1 LTSRYP
7 HAGIN
12 PSEFS
17 ETERNMTPT
26 KIIAAAIT
34 AVLMVTPAVA
44 QGTKVA
50 VGISGWTGFAPLVL
64 AKEAGIYSK
73 NGLDVSIKKIP
84 QASRHLAIASGDV
97 QCAATTVETWIVWN
111 ANGVA
116 TTQLFQMDKS
126 YGADGM
132 VVRNTIASI
141 KDIKGKIVA
150 ASAPGTA
157 PYFTLA
163 WFLKKNGL
171 TVKDVTVV
179 NMEPAPAAQAFI
191 AGQNDAA
198 MTYEPYLSAVREKP
212 EAGKIIATTLDY
224 PMVMDTFGCTP
235 KFIAENEAAV
245 KALTKSYF
253 DALELI
259 KTDQKKAYEIMG
271 ADVKQTGEQFGNS
284 AKYLRWQDQ
293 AANKAFFTGEFNT
306 FNKEAADLLIEIGVI
321 KQIPDLGKL
330 VDTRFIQ

>member
-1 LTSRYP
+1 MISIRIVT
-7 HAGIN
+7 
-12 PSEFS
+12 
-17 ETERNMTPT
+17 
-26 KIIAAAIT
+26 AALA
-34 AVLMVTPAVA
+34 AVLVVTPAIA

-50 VGISGWTGFAPLVL
+50 IGISGWTGFAPIVF
-64 AKEAGIYSK
+64 AKETDIFSK

-84 QASRHLAIASGDV
+84 QASRHLAIASGDI

-132 VVRNTIASI
+132 VVRNNIASI
-141 KDIKGKIVA
+141 KDVKGKTVA

-157 PYFTLA
+157 PFFTLA

-179 NMEPAPAAQAFI
+179 TMEPAAAAQAFI
-191 AGQNDAA
+191 AGQNDVA

-235 KFIAENEAAV
+235 KFISENEAAV
-245 KALTKSYF
+245 KALVKSYF
-253 DALELI
+253 DAIEMI

-284 AKYLRWQDQ
+284 AKYLRWQDRV
-293 AANKAFFTGEFNT
+293 ANRTFFTGEFKT
-306 FNKEAADLLIEIGVI
+306 FNKEAADLLLEIGVI
-321 KQIPDLGKL
+321 KQIPDLEKIA
-330 VDTRFIQ
+330 DTRFIQ